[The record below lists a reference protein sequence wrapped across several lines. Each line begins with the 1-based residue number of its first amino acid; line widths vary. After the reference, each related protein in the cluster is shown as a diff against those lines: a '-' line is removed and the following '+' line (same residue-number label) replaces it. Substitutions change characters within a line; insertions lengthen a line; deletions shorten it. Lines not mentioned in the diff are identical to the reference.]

1 MTPGAV
7 DPTQQREQ
15 RKQNLLLASRL
26 ARGQAVIALDELGGR
41 ADAVAY
47 RVARVHAW
55 LSSPL
60 VWTAG
65 SAVAAVVL
73 AATLRRVR
81 IVRVLRWSWLAWG
94 FWRSAAP
101 VLARYRALG

>member
-1 MTPGAV
+1 VTPQAV
-7 DPTQQREQ
+7 DPARQREQ

-26 ARGQAVIALDELGGR
+26 ARGQAVVALDELGGR

-47 RVARVHAW
+47 RVARVRAW

-65 SAVAAVVL
+65 SAVGALVL
-73 AATLRRVR
+73 TAKLRRVR
-81 IVRVLRWSWLAWG
+81 IVRVLRWGWLAWG
-94 FWRSAAP
+94 FWRKAAP

>member
-1 MTPGAV
+1 MNPGAV

-15 RKQNLLLASRL
+15 RKQSLLLASQL
-26 ARGQAVIALDELGGR
+26 ARGQAVVAIDELAVR
-41 ADAVAY
+41 ADAVAF
-47 RVARVHAW
+47 RIVRVHAW

-60 VWTAG
+60 FWTAG
-65 SAVAAVVL
+65 SALGGIVL
-73 AATLRRVR
+73 AVTLRRVR
-81 IVRVLRWSWLAWG
+81 IVRLLRWGWLGWR

>member
-1 MTPGAV
+1 VTPGAV
-7 DPTQQREQ
+7 EPTLPRDQ

-26 ARGQAVIALDELGGR
+26 ARGQAVVALDELGGR

-60 VWTAG
+60 VWTVG
-65 SAVAAVVL
+65 SAVGVL
-73 AATLRRVR
+73 VLTATLRRVR
-81 IVRVLRWSWLAWG
+81 IVRVLRWGWLAWG

>member
-1 MTPGAV
+1 VTPGAV
-7 DPTQQREQ
+7 DPTRQREQ

-26 ARGQAVIALDELGGR
+26 ARGQVIVAFDEVGER
-41 ADAVAY
+41 ADMVAY
-47 RVARVHAW
+47 RVARVRAW

-65 SAVAAVVL
+65 SALGGLVL
-73 AATLRRVR
+73 AVALRRVR
-81 IVRVLRWSWLAWG
+81 IVRLLRWGWLGWR
-94 FWRSAAP
+94 FWRGAAP